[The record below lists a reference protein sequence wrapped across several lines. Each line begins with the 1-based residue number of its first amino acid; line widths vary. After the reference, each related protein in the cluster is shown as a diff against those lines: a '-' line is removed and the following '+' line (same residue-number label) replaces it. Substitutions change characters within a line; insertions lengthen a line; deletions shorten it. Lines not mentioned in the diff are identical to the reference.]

1 MLVPFSFRKSG
12 YCNERINLLN
22 YVCKKKIKMNTRFFK
37 TQSNYILVFLMI
49 CFSSCVSNKKIA
61 YFQFDEI
68 DQENISNV
76 YKTVFKAD
84 DLLQIT
90 IASDD
95 LEAVKPFN
103 LPAVTF
109 SAATNTVAG
118 QPQQL
123 SYLIDSNGEIDF
135 PVLGKLKIG
144 GLSRE
149 ETIRMLKSRLIPDYL
164 KEATINIRISN
175 FRITVQGDVRKPGT
189 YNIPNERV
197 TILDAIGLAGDLNIS
212 GKRDNVLVIREEGNI
227 KKEYRVN
234 LLSKKTYT
242 SPVFYLQQND
252 IVYVEHN
259 YAKIQSASSNT
270 NTSLFISIAGTL
282 IAIITL
288 IIRN

>member
-1 MLVPFSFRKSG
+1 MKLHSF
-12 YCNERINLLN
+12 
-22 YVCKKKIKMNTRFFK
+22 KI
-37 TQSNYILVFLMI
+37 QPSYILILLMI
-49 CFSSCVSNKKIA
+49 GLSSCVSNKKIT
-61 YFQFDEI
+61 YFQFDKI
-68 DQENISNV
+68 DQENVSNV

-90 IASDD
+90 VASEDV
-95 LEAVKPFN
+95 AAAKPFN
-103 LPAVTF
+103 LPSVAF
-109 SAATNTVAG
+109 SAATNLIMA

-135 PVLGKLKIG
+135 PVFGKLKIG
-144 GLSRE
+144 GLTRE
-149 ETIRMLKSRLIPDYL
+149 ETIRMLKSRLSPDYL
-164 KEATINIRISN
+164 KEPTINIRISN
-175 FRITVQGDVRKPGT
+175 FRITVQGDVRFPGT
-189 YNIPNERV
+189 FNIPNERV

-212 GKRDNVLVIREEGNI
+212 GKRDNVLVIREEGNF

-270 NTSLFISIAGTL
+270 NTGLFISITGTL
-282 IAIITL
+282 IAIVTL
-288 IIRN
+288 LIRI